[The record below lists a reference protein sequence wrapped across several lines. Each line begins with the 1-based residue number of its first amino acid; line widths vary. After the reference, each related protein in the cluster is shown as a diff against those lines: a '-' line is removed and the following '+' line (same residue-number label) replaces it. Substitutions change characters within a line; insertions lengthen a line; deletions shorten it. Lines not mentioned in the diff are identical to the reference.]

1 MADKTKS
8 KTEIK
13 FAGIRHHGPGTSR
26 ALTKWLKAFK
36 PDVILLEC
44 PADAKSKL
52 DQLEIEEIRPPVAL
66 AIYSDKSLQNTM
78 LLPFAS
84 FSPEWVAIQYAKLNH
99 LDIYP
104 IDLPS
109 YGWNITE
116 EKDIQDYGKDS
127 LKQAFKL
134 AGIEDQ
140 EKWWD
145 SSIEESDEEEDVFSF
160 ITTLMDNWR
169 ALEETTNPLNE
180 LREAFMR
187 TEIRRLRKSL
197 KNKNIAVITGAYH
210 SPAII
215 DFNSK
220 KSEDQQLCK
229 SIKKEKSI
237 ANWIPWSYQRL
248 SSSIGYGAGV
258 KYPSWYEHLYIYG
271 FKAPELWF
279 TKAALTLREKGIYV
293 STAEVLDGIELCSK
307 LVQLKNKVFPS
318 LEDLKEAINS
328 SVFHGKQT
336 YWDIIEEELLI
347 GKSFG
352 SLGKLEELHPIRKDF
367 EQQIKKYRLSAL
379 IKRKDTKSRKL
390 DLRKEQHLEMSFFLH
405 RLNILGIY
413 LGTLDMSEKS
423 SHSNFNETWELTW
436 SEDDEITLIQCGM
449 YGNTIDEAV
458 PNLMKEKLDK
468 EKSLVRISEYMVKLL
483 LAGLTNEVIYCLKIL
498 NRLAINSLDNSQLIP
513 LCRQLVLG
521 SKYGNLR
528 NFPPDK
534 LLNILEDL
542 LPRVF
547 GIFPSQCIHI
557 DEKKARESLEEL
569 TLLRNICGI
578 LDKTNTNKM
587 WLQLLSHL
595 DQSDFVHP
603 ILKGATLRLSLD
615 NGLISREIASP
626 RVSYA
631 LRGNKEPI
639 EKAQWLEGFL
649 SFGVLGIL
657 YETETVKLLETFV
670 GELEES
676 EFRKILPSLKRSFN
690 QLSKSEKQRLFSLIK
705 TKMPSTE
712 NTIHSDKRT
721 ALCQEQNKEIPE
733 LVNLILT

>member
-13 FAGIRHHGPGTSR
+13 FAGIRHHGPGTSK

>member
-13 FAGIRHHGPGTSR
+13 FAGIRHHGPGTSK

-468 EKSLVRISEYMVKLL
+468 ERSLVRISEYMVKLL

-670 GELEES
+670 SELEES